1 MVEFSQAYRR
11 LTPEIIQGPVADPVM
26 EIMLPKELLAR
37 IKYRKLDMLIQQLE
51 MEKEILVMQRD
62 MLAKEYNIG

>member
-1 MVEFSQAYRR
+1 MVELSPAYRR

-26 EIMLPKELLAR
+26 EIMLPKELLAQ

-51 MEKEILVMQRD
+51 MEKEILVMQKE
-62 MLAKEYNIG
+62 MLAKEYKIG